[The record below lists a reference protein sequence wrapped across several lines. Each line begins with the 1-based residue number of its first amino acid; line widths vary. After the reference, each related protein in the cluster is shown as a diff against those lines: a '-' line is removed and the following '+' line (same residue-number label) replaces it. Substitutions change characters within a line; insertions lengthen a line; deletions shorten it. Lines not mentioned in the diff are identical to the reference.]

1 MFIPKRIL
9 TAVLGLILV
18 GCGSEAKDLP
28 DLGSVSG
35 VVKIDGEPTEDVIV
49 TFAPVSGGRSS
60 TGITDSSGY
69 YELNFNSTTSGAI
82 IGQHNVFISSNVEHD
97 PNDPEAPMV
106 PPAGNVPRDYQRI
119 EKQAEVKAGDNEIDL
134 SYP

>member
-1 MFIPKRIL
+1 MSIPKSV
-9 TAVLGLILV
+9 TAAVLGLILV

-35 VVKIDGEPTEDVIV
+35 VVTIDQKPMPDVVV
-49 TFAPVSGGRSS
+49 TFAPVEGGRSS
-60 TGITDSSGY
+60 TGITDSSGRY
-69 YELNFNSTTSGAI
+69 KLNFNSTTSGAI
-82 IGQHNVFISSNVEHD
+82 IGQHNVFISSYVEHD
-97 PNDPEAPMV
+97 PNDPHAPMI

-119 EKQAEVKAGDNEIDL
+119 EKQAQVNAGDNEIDL